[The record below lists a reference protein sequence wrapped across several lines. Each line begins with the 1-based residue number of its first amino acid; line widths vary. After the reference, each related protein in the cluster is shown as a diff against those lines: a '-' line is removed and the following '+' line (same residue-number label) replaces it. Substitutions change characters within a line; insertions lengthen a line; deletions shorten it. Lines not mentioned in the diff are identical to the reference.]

1 MNYSKIKKVKN
12 DPTKKRRSKL
22 KNSLPRFAIEDL

>member
-1 MNYSKIKKVKN
+1 MNYSKTKKVKN
-12 DPTKKRRSKL
+12 DPTKKRSKL